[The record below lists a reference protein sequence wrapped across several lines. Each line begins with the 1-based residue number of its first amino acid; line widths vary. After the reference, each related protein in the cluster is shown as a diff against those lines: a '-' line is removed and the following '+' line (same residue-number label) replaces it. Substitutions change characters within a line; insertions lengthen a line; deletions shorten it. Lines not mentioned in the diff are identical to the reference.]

1 MTCFK
6 NQFLLLIAAFSFGAI
21 FTSQTTTTVDAKA
34 QSAKVISEKKMP
46 VKAYHAR
53 KGYIYSNATLTKIKH
68 NAKNYPR
75 TTFYAQKRVTVKQA
89 NGKKAVYYYVNNR
102 SKSVRGYIWH
112 GYLKSISIT
121 SATKEKPMSQKS
133 LVKLINEA
141 PDMNP
146 DSQIRSLKKINYT
159 DHESV
164 FDLGYNVMH
173 FSPRSMFKDNQATVY
188 VASDKLTGYAQNA
201 MNKWN
206 DALGTTVFKMGTKAN
221 HTLTI
226 QFGNGTKEDWDGLYN
241 GKAIYVDK
249 SHFADP
255 KYPIGYMD
263 EKLASQISI
272 EQYWTGVIAHEL
284 GHTLGLDH
292 TGYQED
298 LMYAQD
304 SGGNVIAKYTWK
316 KPVVKSSTGLDG
328 TEMAK
333 ISERDLNRAKLTKIL
348 GYW

>member
-6 NQFLLLIAAFSFGAI
+6 NQFLLLIAAFSFGALL
-21 FTSQTTTTVDAKA
+21 TSQATTTVDAKA

-46 VKAYHAR
+46 VKAYHAH

-112 GYLKSISIT
+112 GYLKSISTT
-121 SATKEKPMSQKS
+121 SATKAKPMSQKS

-146 DSQIRSLKKINYT
+146 DSQIRSLKKVNYV
-159 DHESV
+159 DHENV

-173 FSPRSMFKDNQATVY
+173 FSPRSMFKNNQATVY
-188 VASDKLTGYAQNA
+188 VPSDKLTGYAQNA

-206 DALGTTVFKMGTKAN
+206 DALGTTVFKMGTKTN

-249 SHFADP
+249 SYFADP

-263 EKLASQISI
+263 EKLAAQISI
-272 EQYWTGVIAHEL
+272 DQYWTGVIAHEL

-328 TEMAK
+328 TEMATV
-333 ISERDLNRAKLTKIL
+333 SERDLNRAKLTKIL